1 MRLGKTYRG
10 LKRIPLHTLICNP
23 QQKQTRVRSVLC
35 CHSNEKGSKAHKS
48 LPAPSRHN
56 PTESGYEL
64 LHNQLHEH
72 TEGEEITCTLS
83 STTHKGQVRNFYIIH
98 YPLHEHR
105 EGGGSPAPSKQKPP
119 GSGYELLHNPLHE
132 YNRKEEPPAPSH
144 PQPTRVRLGTPTL
157 PIARAQEGGES
168 PAPSHP
174 QPVCP

>member
-83 STTHKGQVRNFYIIH
+83 STTRVPLKCVSSPDGRASITMWLPSSSAAYKCMHVVSQEALYLACREKFGASVRQCSVACFV
-98 YPLHEHR
+98 
-105 EGGGSPAPSKQKPP
+105 P
-119 GSGYELLHNPLHE
+119 GFEKKTGRGFRS
-132 YNRKEEPPAPSH
+132 
-144 PQPTRVRLGTPTL
+144 RVT
-157 PIARAQEGGES
+157 
-168 PAPSHP
+168 
-174 QPVCP
+174 